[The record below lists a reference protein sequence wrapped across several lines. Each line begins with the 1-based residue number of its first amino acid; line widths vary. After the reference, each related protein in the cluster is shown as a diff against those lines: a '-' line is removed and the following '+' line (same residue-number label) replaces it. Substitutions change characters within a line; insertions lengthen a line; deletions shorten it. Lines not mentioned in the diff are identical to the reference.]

1 MERISETINKIYLK
15 YLPIVKRVG
24 VTLDVDFPD
33 TTLTI
38 REKERV
44 ERDLDK
50 TMESAVKR
58 AKNNGRIVIQVRK
71 GKIIIKDNGTIL
83 SKTTCDL
90 LSTEHVKVES
100 RLGFGTTV
108 TIQAKHQDKIISVSF
123 REPCNFC
130 RANLPPPKKLWN
142 DPCGLNAPV
151 RAVSHSHVVALAL
164 S

>member
-58 AKNNGRIVIQVRK
+58 AKNNGRIIIQVRK
-71 GKIIIKDNGTIL
+71 GKIFIKDNGMIL

-108 TIQAKHQDKIISVSF
+108 TIQAKHQD
-123 REPCNFC
+123 
-130 RANLPPPKKLWN
+130 
-142 DPCGLNAPV
+142 
-151 RAVSHSHVVALAL
+151 
-164 S
+164 

>member
-1 MERISETINKIYLK
+1 MHFLTSNECLNSTDLLLIDYSIRTKNHAIIFVMERISETINKIYLK

-108 TIQAKHQDKIISVSF
+108 TIQAKHQD
-123 REPCNFC
+123 
-130 RANLPPPKKLWN
+130 
-142 DPCGLNAPV
+142 
-151 RAVSHSHVVALAL
+151 
-164 S
+164 